1 MLEFIDFAKDG
12 SWSTY
17 FKILEGGKDID
28 VTGEMRLFEWMLCRL
43 NTDGQAEI
51 LFDDLAY
58 YNTFFPVA
66 KDKWINQSDTVLK
79 NLSLAHPVTINVPLN
94 TDTPTIT
101 LQLYR
106 SSDFKLEPGDTF
118 RLLRRYLDFTLPKI
132 LRNFLEIDVSSRTN
146 SQSLFLRLLDNPA
159 SVGQAIAGD
168 VSQFAREERRLY
180 TLYHELSRLGN
191 SDAKQLVFQ
200 PSQRRA
206 MQSILKRQATI
217 VWGPP
222 GSGKTHTL
230 ALSML
235 QLFEILH
242 RTTKDKVVVWM
253 AAVTN
258 AAIDI
263 FLNKFQFLCDR
274 VRSIPDLSNSWL
286 NDLKVLRIQS
296 GPKPAL
302 PRERLTLA
310 AGTVWQLWNW
320 IDRYRHTP
328 NVLIID
334 EAGQMN
340 VGTAALVMRWLDD
353 NGRFIGIQSFML
365 SFDCSRWRSFATCS
379 HFEGSISEI

>member
-1 MLEFIDFAKDG
+1 MLEFIGFAEDG
-12 SWSTY
+12 SWGSH

-28 VTGEMRLFEWMLCRL
+28 VTGEIRLFEWMLCRL
-43 NTDGQAEI
+43 QTDGQAEL

-66 KDKWINQSDTVLK
+66 KAKWASQPRPVLQ

-94 TDTPTIT
+94 DDKPTIT

-106 SSDFKLEPGDTF
+106 SSDFKLAPGDTF
-118 RLLRRYLDFTLPKI
+118 RLLRRYVDFNIPKI
-132 LRNFLEIDVSSRTN
+132 LRNFLEIDVASRTN
-146 SQSLFLRLLDNPA
+146 SQSMFLKLLDNP
-159 SVGQAIAGD
+159 SLVGQSVVGD
-168 VSQFAREERRLY
+168 ISLLAREEQRLY
-180 TLYHELSRLGN
+180 TLYRELSRLGN

-230 ALSML
+230 ALSTL
-235 QLFEILH
+235 QLLEILH
-242 RTTKDKVVVWM
+242 RTTTDKVVVWM
-253 AAVTN
+253 TAVTN

-263 FLNKFQFLCDR
+263 FLSKFQFLCDR
-274 VRSIPDLSNSWL
+274 VKNIPNLSNEWL
-286 NDLKVLRIQS
+286 DELKVLRIQS
-296 GPKPAL
+296 GKKPAL
-302 PRERLTLA
+302 PRGRLTLA

-320 IDRYRHTP
+320 IDVHRHVP
-328 NVLIID
+328 SVLLID

-340 VGTAALVMRWLDD
+340 VGTAALVMRWLND
-353 NGRFIGIQSFML
+353 NGRLIGTRTLMPSNF
-365 SFDCSRWRSFATCS
+365 SGGRSLAACADIERRVS
-379 HFEGSISEI
+379 QI